1 MESLSL
7 LGAGL
12 LNALSPSNLLFAFIG
27 CVLGTLIGVLPGVGP
42 TAGIAVLIPL
52 TFSLDA
58 TGAIIMLAAIYYGA
72 MYGGTITSVLLNTP
86 GEAASV
92 VTTLDGYEM
101 ARQGRGGVALGIAAI
116 GSFIGGTIAT
126 FGLALLAPPLAAFA
140 LTFGPAEQFALL
152 ILGLSML
159 IGLAGRSVVAGLMMG
174 LFGLI
179 LGLVGIDPI
188 LGAPRLTFGIVD
200 LYDGIDLVPVVM
212 GLFGIGEILL
222 NLEQPAL
229 TVFGTKIA
237 SLFPSRAEWGRA
249 AGAIARGTGLGFFLG
264 LIPGTN
270 SAIASFLSYVVERR
284 FAKQQLGTGA
294 IEGVAAPETA
304 NNAYTSAAL
313 IPLLTLGLPSSPSIA
328 ILMGA
333 FIINGLVPGPLLFR
347 DRPEFVWTIIASLY
361 VGNVILLILNLPLV
375 GLWVQILKIRYSILM
390 VLIIVFSIVGS
401 YSLNGSVFDVGMMF
415 FFGIL
420 GYAFK
425 KLDLPMAPTVLA
437 LVLGPLIERS
447 LRTSLEISAGDPS
460 IFIKSPTSAALLL
473 LAATI
478 LIVSSL
484 RLLPFQR
491 RGLDVEEAEL

>member
-152 ILGLSML
+152 ILGHSML

-229 TVFGTKIA
+229 SVFGTKLA
-237 SLFPSRAEWGRA
+237 SLLPSRDEWGRA

-284 FAKQQLGTGA
+284 FAKQPLGTGA

-375 GLWVQILKIRYSILM
+375 GLWVQILKIRYSVLM
-390 VLIIVFSIVGS
+390 VLIMVFSIVGS

-420 GYAFK
+420 GYVFK

-437 LVLGPLIERS
+437 LVLGPLIERA
-447 LRTSLEISAGDPS
+447 LRTSLEISAGDPT
-460 IFIKSPTSAALLL
+460 IFVKSPTAACLLI
-473 LAATI
+473 LAAVI

-491 RGLDVEEAEL
+491 RGMITEEVEA

>member
-1 MESLSL
+1 VDTLGL

-12 LNALSPSNLLFAFIG
+12 ANALSPQYLLFALLG

-52 TFSLDA
+52 TFNLDA

-116 GSFIGGTIAT
+116 GSFVGGTIAT
-126 FGLALLAPPLAAFA
+126 FGLALVAPPLAAFA
-140 LTFGPAEQFALL
+140 LNFGPVEQFSLL

-174 LFGLI
+174 FLGLI
-179 LGLVGIDPI
+179 LGLIGIDPVV
-188 LGAPRLTFGIVD
+188 GAPRLTFGVVD
-200 LYDGIDLVPVVM
+200 LFDGVDLVPVVM
-212 GLFGIGEILL
+212 GLFGIGEILI
-222 NLEQPAL
+222 NLEQPAMKI
-229 TVFGTKIA
+229 FGSKI
-237 SLFPSRAEWGRA
+237 SGLFPRPDEWGRA
-249 AGAIARGTGLGFFLG
+249 IGSMVRGTGLGFFLG

-270 SAIASFLSYVVERR
+270 SAIAAFLSYVVEKR
-284 FAKQQLGTGA
+284 FTKQELGTGA

-304 NNAYTSAAL
+304 NNSYTSAAL
-313 IPLLTLGLPSSPSIA
+313 IPLFTLGLPSSPSIA

-347 DRPEFVWTIIASLY
+347 ERPDFVWTVIASLY

-375 GLWVQILKIRYSILM
+375 GIWVQVLKIRYSILM

-401 YSLNGSVFDVGMMF
+401 YSLNGSMFDVGMMF
-415 FFGIL
+415 FFGLL
-420 GYAFK
+420 GYVFK
-425 KLDLPMAPTVLA
+425 KLDLPMAPLVLA
-437 LVLGPLIERS
+437 LVLGPLIEKN
-447 LRTSLEISAGDPS
+447 LRTSLQISGGDMLVFFQSPISAVLL
-460 IFIKSPTSAALLL
+460 IIAA
-473 LAATI
+473 AV
-478 LIVSSL
+478 LIGSSL
-484 RLLPFQR
+484 RVLPTQKAKIVM
-491 RGLDVEEAEL
+491 DEAEV

>member
-1 MESLSL
+1 M
-7 LGAGL
+7 
-12 LNALSPSNLLFAFIG
+12 
-27 CVLGTLIGVLPGVGP
+27 
-42 TAGIAVLIPL
+42 
-52 TFSLDA
+52 
-58 TGAIIMLAAIYYGA
+58 
-72 MYGGTITSVLLNTP
+72 
-86 GEAASV
+86 
-92 VTTLDGYEM
+92 
-101 ARQGRGGVALGIAAI
+101 
-116 GSFIGGTIAT
+116 
-126 FGLALLAPPLAAFA
+126 
-140 LTFGPAEQFALL
+140 
-152 ILGLSML
+152 
-159 IGLAGRSVVAGLMMG
+159 
-174 LFGLI
+174 
-179 LGLVGIDPI
+179 
-188 LGAPRLTFGIVD
+188 
-200 LYDGIDLVPVVM
+200 
-212 GLFGIGEILL
+212 
-222 NLEQPAL
+222 
-229 TVFGTKIA
+229 
-237 SLFPSRAEWGRA
+237 
-249 AGAIARGTGLGFFLG
+249 GFFLG